1 MPRQPPVREQNSPQ
15 FTAERCSS
23 SLPLG
28 NVVQSTMY
36 RAILFNVANSIFQI
50 QLSWCKT
57 LRCLQQTIF
66 FMNYSICHRFESDC
80 PSVSGWYSSAG
91 RAILFTHRV
100 YDTIITIR
108 VQKPDSTYK
117 TFTVLTA
124 KKWQYSSSVRVR
136 LSVCFRPA

>member
-100 YDTIITIR
+100 YDT
-108 VQKPDSTYK
+108 DSKNNYENFTEFYRIVKKKSMQGGIFNEFSEK
-117 TFTVLTA
+117 T
-124 KKWQYSSSVRVR
+124 
-136 LSVCFRPA
+136 

>member
-1 MPRQPPVREQNSPQ
+1 MFCQPSVREQNSPQ

-36 RAILFNVANSIFQI
+36 RANLFNVANSIFQI
-50 QLSWCKT
+50 QLSGCKT
-57 LRCLQQTIF
+57 LMQHAKPLRCLQQTIF

-100 YDTIITIR
+100 YDT
-108 VQKPDSTYK
+108 DSKNNYENFTEFYCIVKKKSMQGGIFNEFSEK
-117 TFTVLTA
+117 T
-124 KKWQYSSSVRVR
+124 
-136 LSVCFRPA
+136 